1 MNKSNSPALKKKN
14 HAGLLRK
21 IKEKQTKINIIFN
34 LTVAGYL
41 KMVYLLQFKF
51 FFLNIV
57 LFLQLKKFP
66 CSNTPKTFFMDTIK
80 QEVQKDLNFSYK
92 YVCIHI

>member
-1 MNKSNSPALKKKN
+1 
-14 HAGLLRK
+14 
-21 IKEKQTKINIIFN
+21 
-34 LTVAGYL
+34 
-41 KMVYLLQFKF
+41 MVYLLQFKF